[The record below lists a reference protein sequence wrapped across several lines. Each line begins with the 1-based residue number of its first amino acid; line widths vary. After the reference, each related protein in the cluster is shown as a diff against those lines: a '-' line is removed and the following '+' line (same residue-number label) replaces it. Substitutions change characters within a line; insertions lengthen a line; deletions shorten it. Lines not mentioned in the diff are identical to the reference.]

1 MSSEHILNEQTF
13 IAHIEAAV
21 AQNPSNVYVKYPKN
35 GEYCEVNGY
44 ALGAAIKR
52 GSDQYRQLLP
62 KPTSHDPPVYGLLS
76 TSHISYMLN
85 LLSLMSTDCV
95 PLLLSPRNA
104 ILGIADLLK
113 RSNAAGIV
121 VESSKFDGV
130 VSELRKELPELK
142 VYSAIDFDGILDDV
156 IKDTEHQQGQTVTF
170 GISCTAAKD
179 EKVNQRWALGLHSS
193 GSTAFPKLRYW
204 TNRACKQNTWV
215 NFANVNAVQDM
226 YTCILLPAPL
236 FHMMGCSNILK
247 VLQVGGTILFP
258 LALAPYRAADLVHA
272 IEKGQA
278 VSTIITP
285 SSLESLV
292 KYLDSEPGG
301 WTRCKSLKKIVYGG
315 APCPDA
321 VVAAVQKHGIGVR
334 SGYGSTEIGV
344 VLSTVSSVDSA
355 DYNVFKPTVDTKYL
369 KWEPL
374 GDDVYRLHVSTE
386 WPGFATGVT
395 DNGKWYDTNDLWLK
409 LGNGGY
415 KHSGRG
421 DDIIVHLNGEKT
433 NPSPME
439 LALRTH
445 PIVYDA
451 LVVGSGRFQ
460 CSAFILLNRT
470 EMLKYTPLEIMEQ
483 VYLAMED
490 ANAAAPQHSRL
501 VKELVD
507 VLPLGHKDFVR
518 TDGKGNIKRGPTEK
532 MLEDRISRLYERYEK
547 GETTSAAGPNTGDVV
562 EYARGVIAEVLK
574 VDAATISDS
583 KQSLFELGLDSLGAT
598 QVRNKLVQ
606 YLHQDIAED
615 ILFNYSSMSELS
627 TYLQS
632 LQPTASSLEEL
643 KRTIRA
649 ELAEILN
656 VPVRQISDE
665 VRMFE
670 LGLDSL
676 GATALRNRLSKSLRR
691 DVKVETI
698 FDNSTVTAL
707 ASIFGKDALQR
718 ERKES
723 PKLRK
728 TRDMLDK
735 YISIISKLKP
745 LSNNTNKVSGPHTI
759 LLTGSS
765 GALGV
770 AILSTLLSTPSVA
783 KIYCLHRGGND
794 LEREYQ
800 AYEQRGLNVEELKR
814 AEKQGK
820 VEGLTAK
827 FEDEHLGVGQEAY
840 QVLAEQVTD
849 VIHVAWPVNWAFPVE
864 AFDGTLKGV
873 CNLISL
879 SNTHHKKSLHFVSSI
894 AAYITPKGATIPE
907 AAVPDDPTVASAMGY
922 GLSKWISERM
932 IEEASRQL
940 HLPATILRSGQLAG
954 DTRTGAWN
962 ATDFCFGLVASG
974 VNLRVLP
981 QSEERVDW
989 IPMDVAATGIVELTI
1004 SPATNKTRELFN
1016 VYHIVNPNAASWTDI
1031 CDTLTHLGYPIKL
1044 IPRGD
1049 FLNTL
1054 EKPENRARNP
1064 AVSDQLLPVMQRML
1078 SGSSQAARASLAAA
1092 KTANESSSIRDC
1104 VNVSDAR
1111 YWKVLLKQFHQV
1123 GAVSRGGAGR

>member
-1 MSSEHILNEQTF
+1 
-13 IAHIEAAV
+13 
-21 AQNPSNVYVKYPKN
+21 
-35 GEYCEVNGY
+35 
-44 ALGAAIKR
+44 
-52 GSDQYRQLLP
+52 
-62 KPTSHDPPVYGLLS
+62 VYGLLS

-170 GISCTAAKD
+170 GMSCTAAKD
-179 EKVNQRWALGLHSS
+179 EKVNERWALGLHSS

-258 LALAPYRAADLVHA
+258 LAPAPYRAADLVHA

-292 KYLDSEPGG
+292 NYLDSEPGG

-321 VVAAVQKHGIGVR
+321 VVAAVQKHGIAVR

-369 KWEPL
+369 KWEPV

-409 LGNGGY
+409 LGDGGY

-562 EYARGVIAEVLK
+562 EYARDVIAEVMK

-606 YLHQDIAED
+606 YLHQDIPED

-627 TYLQS
+627 TYLQ
-632 LQPTASSLEEL
+632 
-643 KRTIRA
+643 
-649 ELAEILN
+649 N
-656 VPVRQISDE
+656 
-665 VRMFE
+665 
-670 LGLDSL
+670 
-676 GATALRNRLSKSLRR
+676 
-691 DVKVETI
+691 
-698 FDNSTVTAL
+698 
-707 ASIFGKDALQR
+707 ALQR
-718 ERKES
+718 ETKES

-728 TRDMLDK
+728 TRDMVDK

-800 AYEQRGLNVEELKR
+800 AYEQRGLNVEELKS

-820 VEGLTAK
+820 VEGLTAR

-849 VIHVAWPVNWAFPVE
+849 IIHVAWPVNWAFPVE

-989 IPMDVAATGIVELTI
+989 IPMDVAANGIVELTI
-1004 SPATNKTRELFN
+1004 SPATDKPRELFN

-1031 CDTLTHLGYPIKL
+1031 CGTLTHLGYPIKL

-1078 SGSSQAARASLAAA
+1078 SGSSQAPRASLAAA

-1111 YWKVLLKQFHQV
+1111 YWKVLLKQVHQV
-1123 GAVSRGGAGR
+1123 GAVSRDGAGR